1 MQLQERILQL
11 MKNSSDTLSL
21 TYTEFCHIRNVI
33 TRADLENLL
42 FNEKLYTEVAQGKLC
57 FACRKVHFNL
67 LSFTFG
73 IECNVCKQKVCRNC
87 ITQIALP
94 KERLN
99 DIPIQA
105 FTPSKLTKSFLQP
118 DRFYSL
124 DVQSPVTLTAND
136 KYQTISYNYSEIRR
150 SSTPSNIQK
159 QLNATK
165 WCTEPIDI
173 CTDCFFLLQQIR
185 EKFRQRHVSPTITT
199 NSASSSSSSSNRL
212 YHLSTHSTSN
222 FNPSMSSSTSSIATL
237 LAQQQQQQ
245 QQQQRALVV
254 KAIAIYAK
262 LTQTKSAQDLSM
274 NNVSLPKLTT
284 TDDNNDD
291 SNEKVSLSRD
301 HLFLKLQSTYDVK
314 SNNVET

>member
-1 MQLQERILQL
+1 
-11 MKNSSDTLSL
+11 
-21 TYTEFCHIRNVI
+21 
-33 TRADLENLL
+33 
-42 FNEKLYTEVAQGKLC
+42 
-57 FACRKVHFNL
+57 
-67 LSFTFG
+67 
-73 IECNVCKQKVCRNC
+73 
-87 ITQIALP
+87 
-94 KERLN
+94 
-99 DIPIQA
+99 
-105 FTPSKLTKSFLQP
+105 
-118 DRFYSL
+118 
-124 DVQSPVTLTAND
+124 
-136 KYQTISYNYSEIRR
+136 
-150 SSTPSNIQK
+150 
-159 QLNATK
+159 
-165 WCTEPIDI
+165 
-173 CTDCFFLLQQIR
+173 
-185 EKFRQRHVSPTITT
+185 
-199 NSASSSSSSSNRL
+199 SNRL

-237 LAQQQQQQ
+237 LAQQQQ